1 VTDRLGPEAVEL
13 LRAIGMRAETAR
25 RLRMGSAEAVLRS
38 IVEATVALFGAEA
51 ASIALY
57 DPPSD
62 QLVFRVAAG
71 VQGQGVVGLSVPTS
85 QGLVGYVYTTGQ
97 ALALA
102 DVRKDA
108 RFGRQFAEQTQY
120 VPRSIVAVP
129 LADDH
134 GTRGVLE
141 VLDKR
146 DEASFSLRD
155 IELASVFARQA
166 AVAISASRVE
176 RDIGELLRS
185 VLTSLAEDDAPTA
198 PIDEIVGAATTA
210 LATSDESHLWLL
222 VDRVARIGRAD
233 PAQLAL
239 VADLLGVVAE
249 HAERSVRPR
258 RSTRMRTRPGT

>member
-1 VTDRLGPEAVEL
+1 MTDRLSADGLAL
-13 LRAIGMRAETAR
+13 LRAIGLRAEAAR
-25 RLRMGSAEAVLRS
+25 RLRIGSAEAVLRS
-38 IVEATVALFGAEA
+38 IVEATVALFGSEA

-57 DPPSD
+57 DPVTD
-62 QLVFRVAAG
+62 RLVFRVAAG
-71 VQGQGVVGLSVPTS
+71 AQGQGVVGLSVPTS

-129 LADDH
+129 LTDDH
-134 GTRGVLE
+134 GTMGVLE

-166 AVAISASRVE
+166 AVAIGASRVE
-176 RDIGELLRS
+176 RDLAELLRS
-185 VLTSLAEDDAPTA
+185 VLASLASGDAGDAPLE
-198 PIDEIVGAATTA
+198 EIVGAATA
-210 LATSDESHLWLL
+210 GLARDDESQLWVL

-233 PAQLAL
+233 PVQLAL

-249 HAERSVRPR
+249 HAERAARPR
-258 RSTRMRTRPGT
+258 RSSKIRAR